1 MYNTKNR
8 YEQGQAL
15 RKEIYMYIVSYIK
28 LVGYAPSIT
37 EISERVDAGRATVWK
52 HINNLVDDGLL
63 KTNHPST
70 DRAYTPVGYGTRKIY
85 PDESKRLLRIQTQD
99 RRCTV

>member
-1 MYNTKNR
+1 MPYNTKNR

-28 LVGYAPSIT
+28 LVGYTPSIT

-52 HINNLVDDGLL
+52 HINQLIDDDLL
-63 KTNHPST
+63 RTNHHST
-70 DRAYTPVGYGTRKIY
+70 DRAYAPVGYGIRKI
-85 PDESKRLLRIQTQD
+85 SKEIK
-99 RRCTV
+99 

>member
-15 RKEIYMYIVSYIK
+15 RKEIYLYIVSYIK

-37 EISERVDAGRATVWK
+37 EISEKVDAGRATVWK
-52 HINNLVDDGLL
+52 HINQLIDDNLL

-70 DRAYTPVGYGTRKIY
+70 DRAYAPVGYG
-85 PDESKRLLRIQTQD
+85 LRAVNKETK
-99 RRCTV
+99 

>member
-37 EISERVDAGRATVWK
+37 EISEKVDAGRATVWK
-52 HINNLVDDGLL
+52 HINQLIDDGLL
-63 KTNHPST
+63 RTNHPST
-70 DRAYTPVGYGTRKIY
+70 DRACTPAGYGLRKTK
-85 PDESKRLLRIQTQD
+85 EAK
-99 RRCTV
+99 

>member
-1 MYNTKNR
+1 MHNTKNR

-37 EISERVDAGRATVWK
+37 EISKRVDAGRATVWK
-52 HINNLVDDGLL
+52 HINQLIEIG
-63 KTNHPST
+63 
-70 DRAYTPVGYGTRKIY
+70 RAHV
-85 PDESKRLLRIQTQD
+85 
-99 RRCTV
+99 

>member
-1 MYNTKNR
+1 MPYNTKNR

-37 EISERVDAGRATVWK
+37 EISERVGAGRATVWK

-70 DRAYTPVGYGTRKIY
+70 DRAYTPVGYGIRKINK
-85 PDESKRLLRIQTQD
+85 EIK
-99 RRCTV
+99 

>member
-1 MYNTKNR
+1 MPYNTKNR

-37 EISERVDAGRATVWK
+37 EISEKVDAGRATVWK
-52 HINNLVDDGLL
+52 HTNQLIDDDLRR
-63 KTNHPST
+63 TNHHST
-70 DRAYTPVGYGTRKIY
+70 DRAYTPVGYGIRKINK
-85 PDESKRLLRIQTQD
+85 EIK
-99 RRCTV
+99 

>member
-1 MYNTKNR
+1 MPYNTKNR

-37 EISERVDAGRATVWK
+37 EISEKVDAGRATVWK
-52 HINNLVDDGLL
+52 HINQLIDDGLL
-63 KTNHPST
+63 
-70 DRAYTPVGYGTRKIY
+70 R
-85 PDESKRLLRIQTQD
+85 TQ
-99 RRCTV
+99 RRFKGRRYRRNC

>member
-1 MYNTKNR
+1 MPYNTKNR

-70 DRAYTPVGYGTRKIY
+70 DRQIVNAILN
-85 PDESKRLLRIQTQD
+85 ELLCCSDLLI
-99 RRCTV
+99 VL

>member
-15 RKEIYMYIVSYIK
+15 RKEIYMHIVSYIK

-37 EISERVDAGRATVWK
+37 EISERVDVGRATVWK
-52 HINNLVDDGLL
+52 HINQSNNDDLL
-63 KTNHPST
+63 KTNHPSP
-70 DRAYTPVGYGTRKIY
+70 DRAYTPVGYGLRKT
-85 PDESKRLLRIQTQD
+85 SKETK
-99 RRCTV
+99 

>member
-28 LVGYAPSIT
+28 LVGYTPSVT

-52 HINNLVDDGLL
+52 YINQLIDDGLL
-63 KTNHPST
+63 RTNHPNT
-70 DRAYTPVGYGTRKIY
+70 DRAYVPVGYGLRKTN
-85 PDESKRLLRIQTQD
+85 KKTK
-99 RRCTV
+99 

>member
-1 MYNTKNR
+1 MYNAKNK

-52 HINNLVDDGLL
+52 HINQLIDDNLL

-70 DRAYTPVGYGTRKIY
+70 DRAYAPVGYG
-85 PDESKRLLRIQTQD
+85 LRAVNKETK
-99 RRCTV
+99 

>member
-1 MYNTKNR
+1 MYNTKNK

-37 EISERVDAGRATVWK
+37 EISEKVDAGRATVWK
-52 HINNLVDDGLL
+52 HINQLIDDDLL
-63 KTNHPST
+63 RTNHP
-70 DRAYTPVGYGTRKIY
+70 RAYTPVGYGIRKI
-85 PDESKRLLRIQTQD
+85 SKVIK
-99 RRCTV
+99 

>member
-1 MYNTKNR
+1 MPYNTKNR

-15 RKEIYMYIVSYIK
+15 RKEIYMHIVSYIK

-52 HINNLVDDGLL
+52 HINNLVDDLEKKHHIQICDDYKEL
-63 KTNHPST
+63 IE
-70 DRAYTPVGYGTRKIY
+70 RYGA
-85 PDESKRLLRIQTQD
+85 
-99 RRCTV
+99 

>member
-1 MYNTKNR
+1 MPYNTKNR

-37 EISERVDAGRATVWK
+37 EISEKVDAGRATVWK
-52 HINNLVDDGLL
+52 HINQLIMMVYSEQ
-63 KTNHPST
+63 T
-70 DRAYTPVGYGTRKIY
+70 TPVPTGHILQLGT
-85 PDESKRLLRIQTQD
+85 E
-99 RRCTV
+99 

>member
-28 LVGYAPSIT
+28 LVGYAPSVT
-37 EISERVDAGRATVWK
+37 EISEKVDAGRATVWK
-52 HINNLVDDGLL
+52 HINQLIDDDLL
-63 KTNHPST
+63 RTYHPST
-70 DRAYTPVGYGTRKIY
+70 DRAYTPVGYGLRKT
-85 PDESKRLLRIQTQD
+85 SKETK
-99 RRCTV
+99 

>member
-1 MYNTKNR
+1 MPYNTKNR

-52 HINNLVDDGLL
+52 HINQLIDDDLL
-63 KTNHPST
+63 RTNHPST
-70 DRAYTPVGYGTRKIY
+70 DRAYAPVRYGIRKV
-85 PDESKRLLRIQTQD
+85 SKE
-99 RRCTV
+99 VK

>member
-1 MYNTKNR
+1 MPYNTKNR

-37 EISERVDAGRATVWK
+37 EISEKSRCRESYGLETYQSVD
-52 HINNLVDDGLL
+52 
-63 KTNHPST
+63 
-70 DRAYTPVGYGTRKIY
+70 
-85 PDESKRLLRIQTQD
+85 
-99 RRCTV
+99 

>member
-1 MYNTKNR
+1 MYNTKNK

-37 EISERVDAGRATVWK
+37 EISEKADAGRATVWK
-52 HINNLVDDGLL
+52 HINQLIDDDLL
-63 KTNHPST
+63 RTNPPST
-70 DRAYTPVGYGTRKIY
+70 DRAYTPVGYGIRKT
-85 PDESKRLLRIQTQD
+85 SKEIK
-99 RRCTV
+99 

>member
-15 RKEIYMYIVSYIK
+15 RKEIYMYIVGYIK

-52 HINNLVDDGLL
+52 HINQLIDDNLL

-70 DRAYTPVGYGTRKIY
+70 DRAYAPVGYG
-85 PDESKRLLRIQTQD
+85 LRAVNKETK
-99 RRCTV
+99 

>member
-37 EISERVDAGRATVWK
+37 EISERVDAGRA
-52 HINNLVDDGLL
+52 
-63 KTNHPST
+63 
-70 DRAYTPVGYGTRKIY
+70 PVGYGIRKI
-85 PDESKRLLRIQTQD
+85 SKEIK
-99 RRCTV
+99 

>member
-1 MYNTKNR
+1 MYNTKNK

-52 HINNLVDDGLL
+52 HINQLIDDNLL

-70 DRAYTPVGYGTRKIY
+70 DRAYAPVGYG
-85 PDESKRLLRIQTQD
+85 LRAVNKETK
-99 RRCTV
+99 

>member
-1 MYNTKNR
+1 MPYNTKNR

-37 EISERVDAGRATVWK
+37 EISEKVDAGRATVWE
-52 HINNLVDDGLL
+52 HINNIINQKWDVLVLNVIVCVLCIANFIAND
-63 KTNHPST
+63 
-70 DRAYTPVGYGTRKIY
+70 
-85 PDESKRLLRIQTQD
+85 
-99 RRCTV
+99 

>member
-37 EISERVDAGRATVWK
+37 EISERVDAGSK
-52 HINNLVDDGLL
+52 LL
-63 KTNHPST
+63 KPFYELEIKVLSAVNT
-70 DRAYTPVGYGTRKIY
+70 DVFRVDLDF
-85 PDESKRLLRIQTQD
+85 DEKG
-99 RRCTV
+99 

>member
-1 MYNTKNR
+1 MPYNTKNR

-37 EISERVDAGRATVWK
+37 EISEKVDAGRATVWK

-63 KTNHPST
+63 RTNHPST
-70 DRAYTPVGYGTRKIY
+70 DRAYAPVGYGIRKI
-85 PDESKRLLRIQTQD
+85 SKEIK
-99 RRCTV
+99 

>member
-1 MYNTKNR
+1 MPYNTKNR

-15 RKEIYMYIVSYIK
+15 RKEIYLYILSYIK

-52 HINNLVDDGLL
+52 HINQLIDDGLL
-63 KTNHPST
+63 KTNHHST
-70 DRAYTPVGYGTRKIY
+70 DRAYAPVGYGIRKI
-85 PDESKRLLRIQTQD
+85 SKVTK
-99 RRCTV
+99 